1 MVRIMVGVVSR
12 QRGPPTS
19 LRRSECRGGDHH
31 GGGVC
36 VVYSASVGGGGVGGN
51 GACWMATGR
60 SGNSGSSDGTSRVR
74 TACVGGGDNQSSTT
88 TCGGVVTTW
97 MGDYLRSVGNHP
109 RSNSLQPQ
117 PRRRRRRRRRR
128 PATACDHLQPPAYE
142 PWVIVTLQLRW
153 QPSGVRLSVRDDNY
167 LRSYGGNRKPRP
179 PEWTAATCVL
189 LRDLGGLD
197 GATGSDHGG
206 PDARLGGLEAFVTIA
221 GVLATDRL
229 AGDHCRGL
237 PDLDHRAAEVDL
249 GDGLGRL
256 RGCGGLGRRCGRGR
270 LGWRGGLCCGDGA
283 GGPAG

>member
-117 PRRRRRRRRRR
+117 PRRRRRRRGRR
-128 PATACDHLQPPAYE
+128 PATGCEHLQPPAY
-142 PWVIVTLQLRW
+142 VRRQQKAATT
-153 QPSGVRLSVRDDNY
+153 GVDRGY
-167 LRSYGGNRKPRP
+167 LRPATRP
-179 PEWTAATCVL
+179 WRP
-189 LRDLGGLD
+189 
-197 GATGSDHGG
+197 
-206 PDARLGGLEAFVTIA
+206 
-221 GVLATDRL
+221 
-229 AGDHCRGL
+229 
-237 PDLDHRAAEVDL
+237 
-249 GDGLGRL
+249 
-256 RGCGGLGRRCGRGR
+256 RRCHRQRPRRPGCTPGR
-270 LGWRGGLCCGDGA
+270 
-283 GGPAG
+283 P